1 MPPAADAAAR
11 QSEIREVS
19 DTMSKTGDNDGL
31 YICLVSVHGLIRGQN
46 LELGRDADTGGQTLY
61 VVELAQALARR
72 PEVGRVD
79 LFTRRVIDPRVDADY
94 AQPEEDLG
102 DNAHIIRI
110 DAGPE
115 EYLPK
120 ERLWDYLNCFVD
132 GALAHIDG
140 VGRTPALIHSHYA
153 DAGYVGVRLAHHL
166 GVPLAHT
173 GHSLG
178 RVKRRRLLARG
189 ESSETIESTYAMSTR
204 IRAEEEVLLA
214 ADMVVVSTGQE
225 IEEQYGL
232 YDWTDPDKMTV
243 IPPGVNLER
252 FSPPPEQFDPAIC
265 ADLRRFLREPERPMV
280 LALSRPDERKNI
292 ATLIEAFGAHPT
304 LREQANL
311 VIIAGNRDDI
321 RDMDAGPRKVLT
333 DLLLLIDYHDLYGV
347 TAYPRHHQSDDVPD
361 LYRLVTRS
369 GGVFINPALTE
380 PFGLT
385 LIEAA
390 ATGAPILA
398 TEDGG
403 PRDIIAACENGE
415 LIDPLDA
422 DGIGE
427 RIAALLEDRDR
438 WRRYSENGIRRVREC
453 YAWDAH
459 VESYLERVGSL
470 FESERRAVRPSLPDN
485 LLTQVDRALVVELA
499 ALGDS
504 TDTGT
509 RRRLVET
516 LRSHRRRAGFA
527 VASDRPRREVLAALK
542 ELGVPIPD
550 VLITRGGT
558 QIHYGPRLSR
568 DEGWSRHIG
577 HAWQPDRV
585 YNLLAQT
592 PGVELRSRAAQ
603 GVHVVHAFIADTNAF
618 PGFEALENEMHQL
631 DIHVN
636 LVRLSR
642 NELLAMPVR
651 ASKGFALRYFAT
663 QWGISLDHLLVAGGV
678 ATDEDML
685 RGNPLGAVVTRD
697 GARELPGLADLDRVI
712 FTRAHGPGGVLEAI
726 EYYDFFDACA
736 LPEERGDGGTPS

>member
-1 MPPAADAAAR
+1 MN
-11 QSEIREVS
+11 
-19 DTMSKTGDNDGL
+19 KTGSSGQDGL
-31 YICLVSVHGLIRGQN
+31 YICLISVHGLIRGED

-61 VVELAQALARR
+61 VVELARALARR

-79 LFTRRVIDPRVDADY
+79 LFTRRVIDERVDDDY
-94 AQPEEDLG
+94 ARPEEDLG

-132 GALAHIDG
+132 GALAHIG
-140 VGRTPALIHSHYA
+140 EHGLRPSLVHSHYA
-153 DAGYVGVRLAHHL
+153 DAGYVGVRLAHNL
-166 GVPLAHT
+166 GVPLIHT

-189 ESSETIESTYAMSTR
+189 ESSETIETTYAMSTR

-214 ADMVVVSTGQE
+214 ADLVVVSTGQE
-225 IEEQYGL
+225 IDEQYGM
-232 YDWTDPDKMTV
+232 YDWADEDKMAV

-252 FSPPPEQFDPAIC
+252 FTPPPETFAPPIC
-265 ADLRRFLREPERPMV
+265 SELRRFLSEPRRPMI
-280 LALSRPDERKNI
+280 LAMSRPDERKNI
-292 ATLIEAFGAHPT
+292 ATLIEAYGEHPE

-311 VIIAGNRDDI
+311 VIVAGNRDDI

-333 DLLLLIDYHDLYGV
+333 DLLLLIDYYDLYGMV
-347 TAYPRHHQSDDVPD
+347 AYPRHHQSADVPD
-361 LYRLVTRS
+361 LYRLVTHT

-390 ATGAPILA
+390 AAGAPILA

-422 DGIGE
+422 RQIGE
-427 RIAALLEDRDR
+427 RLAAVIDDAER
-438 WRRYSENGIRRVREC
+438 WQRYSENGIRLVREH
-453 YAWDAH
+453 YSWGAH
-459 VESYLERVGSL
+459 VEAYLRHVAELQEAERH
-470 FESERRAVRPSLPDN
+470 AATRPLLPDHM
-485 LLTQVDRALVVELA
+485 LVQVDRALVVELA
-499 ALGDS
+499 ALGGA
-504 TDTGT
+504 TDRPMRQRLIQEL
-509 RRRLVET
+509 RRR
-516 LRSHRRRAGFA
+516 RRQVGFG
-527 VASDRPRREVLAALK
+527 VVSDRPRREVLAALK
-542 ELGVPIPD
+542 ELEIPTPD

-577 HAWQPDRV
+577 YAWQPDRV

-592 PGVELRSRAAQ
+592 PGIELRSRAVQ
-603 GVHVVHAFIADTNAF
+603 GVHAVHAYIAETDAF
-618 PGFEALENEMHQL
+618 PGIETLENELHAL
-631 DIHVN
+631 DIHARIA
-636 LVRLSR
+636 RLSR

-663 QWGISLDHLLVAGGV
+663 QWGIPLDHLLVAGGV
-678 ATDEDML
+678 ATDDDML
-685 RGNPLGAVVTRD
+685 RGNPLGAVVSPD
-697 GARELPGLADLDRVI
+697 GGEQLPGLKGLDRVV
-712 FTRAHGPGGVLEAI
+712 FTRSHGPAGVLEAI
-726 EYYDFFDACA
+726 GHYDFFDTCS
-736 LPEERGDGGTPS
+736 LPGDRGAATEDAGGDR

>member
-1 MPPAADAAAR
+1 
-11 QSEIREVS
+11 
-19 DTMSKTGDNDGL
+19 MSNTGGRDGL
-31 YICLVSVHGLIRGQN
+31 YICLISVHGLIRGRN

-61 VVELAQALARR
+61 VVELARALARR

-79 LFTRRVIDPRVDADY
+79 LFTRRVVDPRVDADY
-94 AQPEEDLG
+94 ALPEEDLG
-102 DNAHIIRI
+102 DNAHVIRI

-132 GALAHIDG
+132 GALAHIDRIG
-140 VGRTPALIHSHYA
+140 VTPALIHSHYA
-153 DAGYVGVRLAHHL
+153 DAGYVGVRLAYHL

-204 IRAEEEVLLA
+204 VRAEEEVLAA
-214 ADMVVVSTGQE
+214 ADLVVVSTGQE

-232 YDWTDPDKMTV
+232 YDWADPEKMTV

-252 FSPPPEQFDPAIC
+252 FTPPPEGFSPPIC
-265 ADLRRFLREPERPMV
+265 ADLKRFLREPERPVV

-292 ATLIEAFGAHPT
+292 ATLVEAFGSHPT

-347 TAYPRHHQSDDVPD
+347 AAYPRHHASDDVPD

-390 ATGAPILA
+390 AAGAPILA

-427 RIAALLEDRDR
+427 RIASLLADRER
-438 WRRYSENGIRRVREC
+438 WRRYSENGVRRVREC
-453 YAWDAH
+453 YSWDAH
-459 VESYLERVGSL
+459 VESYLERVAGL
-470 FESERRAVRPSLPDN
+470 FEGEPRAVRPSLPDHA
-485 LLTQVDRALVVELA
+485 LTQVDRALVVELV

-504 TDTGT
+504 TDAAT
-509 RRRLVET
+509 RRHLVET
-516 LRSHRRRAGFA
+516 LRAQRRQAGFA
-527 VASDRPRREVLAALK
+527 VVSDRPRREVLAVLK
-542 ELGVPIPD
+542 ELDVPTPD

-577 HAWQPDRV
+577 YAWQPDRV
-585 YNLLAQT
+585 YNRLAQT
-592 PGVELRSRAAQ
+592 PGVELRSRAVQ
-603 GVHVVHAFIADTNAF
+603 GVHAVHAYIADTDAF
-618 PGFEALENEMHQL
+618 PGFEALENELHEA
-631 DIHVN
+631 DIHAN

-663 QWGISLDHLLVAGGV
+663 QWGIPFDRLLVAGGV

-685 RGNPLGAVVTRD
+685 RGNPLGAVVTPD
-697 GARELPGLADLDRVI
+697 GARELPGLTELDRVI
-712 FTRAHGPGGVLEAI
+712 FTRGHGPGGVLEAI
-726 EYYDFFDACA
+726 EHYDFFGACK
-736 LPEERGDGGTPS
+736 LPDEPPEAEGAS

>member
-1 MPPAADAAAR
+1 MVKR
-11 QSEIREVS
+11 GEQ
-19 DTMSKTGDNDGL
+19 DGL
-31 YICLVSVHGLIRGQN
+31 YICLISVHGLIRGQN

-61 VVELAQALARR
+61 VVELARALARR
-72 PEVGRVD
+72 PEVDRVD
-79 LFTRRVIDPRVDADY
+79 LFTRRVADSRVDADY
-94 AQPEEDLG
+94 AQPEEALG
-102 DNAHIIRI
+102 DNAHVIRI

-120 ERLWDYLNCFVD
+120 EKLWDYLNCFVD
-132 GALAHIDG
+132 GALAHIDQ
-140 VGRTPALIHSHYA
+140 VGRTPALVHSHYA

-189 ESSETIESTYAMSTR
+189 ESSETIESTYAMTTR
-204 IRAEEEVLLA
+204 VRAEEEVLLA

-232 YDWTDPDKMTV
+232 YDWTDPGKMTV

-252 FSPPPEQFDPAIC
+252 FTPPPDRFDPPIY
-265 ADLRRFLREPERPMV
+265 DELKRFLREPDRPMV
-280 LALSRPDERKNI
+280 LALSRADERKNI
-292 ATLIEAFGAHPT
+292 ATLVEAFGAHPR

-321 RDMDAGPRKVLT
+321 RDMDVGPRKVLT

-347 TAYPRHHQSDDVPD
+347 AAYPRHHQSDDVPD

-369 GGVFINPALTE
+369 GGLFINPALTE

-390 ATGAPILA
+390 AAGAPILA

-422 DGIGE
+422 HGIGE
-427 RIAALLEDRDR
+427 RIAALLNDRER
-438 WRRYSENGIRRVREC
+438 WQRYSENGVRRVREC

-459 VESYLERVGSL
+459 VESYLERVATL
-470 FESERRAVRPSLPDN
+470 FEGERRATRPSLPDHT
-485 LLTQVDRALVVELA
+485 LTQVDRALVVELA
-499 ALGDS
+499 ALGGS
-504 TDTGT
+504 TEAAT
-509 RRRLVET
+509 RRELVET
-516 LRSHRRRAGFA
+516 LRAHRRQAGFA
-527 VASDRPRREVLAALK
+527 VVSDRPRREVLAALK
-542 ELGVPIPD
+542 ELGVPTPD

-577 HAWQPDRV
+577 HGWQPDRV

-592 PGVELRSRAAQ
+592 PGLELRSRAEQ
-603 GVHVVHAFIADTNAF
+603 GVHAVHAFIAEAGAF
-618 PGFEALENEMHQL
+618 PGFEAVESELNQL

-663 QWGISLDHLLVAGGV
+663 QWGISFDHLLVAGGV

-685 RGNPLGAVVTRD
+685 RGNPLGAVVTPD

-712 FTRAHGPGGVLEAI
+712 FTRGHGPGGVLEAI
-726 EYYDFFDACA
+726 EYYDFFGACA
-736 LPEERGDGGTPS
+736 LPEDRNHDEGAS

>member
-1 MPPAADAAAR
+1 MITETIDA
-11 QSEIREVS
+11 
-19 DTMSKTGDNDGL
+19 MSGTQTDNGL
-31 YICLVSVHGLIRGQN
+31 YICLVSVHGLIRGEN

-61 VVELAQALARR
+61 VVELARALARR
-72 PEVGRVD
+72 PEVARVD
-79 LFTRRVIDPRVDADY
+79 LFTRRVVDERIDDDY
-94 AQPEEDLG
+94 AEAEEHLG

-132 GALAHIDG
+132 GALAHVQQIG
-140 VGRTPALIHSHYA
+140 MTPTLVHSHYA
-153 DAGYVGVRLAHHL
+153 DAGYVGVRLAHNL
-166 GVPLAHT
+166 GAPLAHT

-189 ESSETIESTYAMSTR
+189 ESAETIEKTYAISTR
-204 IRAEEEVLLA
+204 IHAEEEALLA
-214 ADMVVVSTGQE
+214 ADLVVVSTAQE
-225 IEEQYGL
+225 VEEQYGL
-232 YDWTDPDKMTV
+232 YDWADEEKMAV

-252 FSPPPEQFDPAIC
+252 FTPPPAQFEPAIC
-265 ADLRRFLREPERPMV
+265 PELRRFLREPRRPMI

-292 ATLIEAFGAHPT
+292 ATLVEAFGEHPT

-311 VIIAGNRDDI
+311 VIVAGNRDDI

-333 DLLLLIDYHDLYGV
+333 DILLLIDYYDLYGV
-347 TAYPRHHQSDDVPD
+347 AAYPRHHQSDDVPD
-361 LYRLVTRS
+361 LYRLVTHT

-390 ATGAPILA
+390 AAGAPILA

-403 PRDIIAACENGE
+403 PRDIVAACENGE

-422 DGIGE
+422 HGIGE
-427 RIAALLEDRDR
+427 RLAAVIEDEDR
-438 WRRYSENGIRRVREC
+438 WQRYSENGIRRVREC
-453 YAWDAH
+453 YSWDAH
-459 VESYLERVGSL
+459 VEAYLKQVAVLMEG
-470 FESERRAVRPSLPDN
+470 ERRGEPGPSLPDHA
-485 LLTQVDRALVVELA
+485 LVQVDRALVAELR

-504 TDTGT
+504 TDRQLRNELVGEL
-509 RRRLVET
+509 RRR
-516 LRSHRRRAGFA
+516 RRRVGFGI
-527 VASDRPRREVLAALK
+527 VSDRPRHEVLAALK
-542 ELGVPIPD
+542 ELEVPTPD

-577 HAWQPDRV
+577 HAWQADRV

-592 PGVELRSRAAQ
+592 PGLELRSRAVQ
-603 GVHVVHAFIADTNAF
+603 GVHAVHAYIADVSTF
-618 PGFEALENEMHQL
+618 PGLEALENEFHAY
-631 DIHVN
+631 DIHAH
-636 LVRLSR
+636 LARLSR

-663 QWGISLDHLLVAGGV
+663 QWGISLDQILAVGAV
-678 ATDEDML
+678 STDEDML
-685 RGNPLGAVVTRD
+685 RGNPLGAVVSPD
-697 GARELPGLADLDRVI
+697 GQAQLPGLQGLDRVI

-726 EYYDFFDACA
+726 RHYDFFDSCA
-736 LPEERGDGGTPS
+736 LPSEREGAEGGE

>member
-1 MPPAADAAAR
+1 MASTAG
-11 QSEIREVS
+11 
-19 DTMSKTGDNDGL
+19 KNGL
-31 YICLVSVHGLIRGQN
+31 YICLISVHGLIRGEN

-61 VVELAQALARR
+61 VVELARALARR

-79 LFTRRVIDPRVDADY
+79 LFTRRVVDPRIDDDY

-132 GALAHIDG
+132 GALAHIDS
-140 VGRTPALIHSHYA
+140 VGRNPTLVHSHYA
-153 DAGYVGVRLAHHL
+153 DAGYVGVRLASNL
-166 GVPLAHT
+166 GVPLVHT

-189 ESSETIESTYAMSTR
+189 ESSATIENTYAMSTR
-204 IRAEEEVLLA
+204 VRAEEEVLLA

-252 FSPPPEQFDPAIC
+252 FTPPPATFDPPMRAE
-265 ADLRRFLREPERPMV
+265 LKRFLKEPERPLV

-292 ATLIEAFGAHPT
+292 ATLVEAFGGHPR

-347 TAYPRHHQSDDVPD
+347 VAYPRHHASDDVPD

-403 PRDIIAACENGE
+403 PRDIIGACENGE
-415 LIDPLDA
+415 LIDPLDTEA
-422 DGIGE
+422 MGHKIH
-427 RIAALLEDRDR
+427 ALLEDRER
-438 WRRYSENGIRRVREC
+438 WRHYSDNGVRRVREH
-453 YAWDAH
+453 YSWDAH
-459 VESYLERVGSL
+459 VESYLERIATLSAG
-470 FESERRAVRPSLPDN
+470 ERRSEQRPSLPDHV
-485 LLTQVDRALVVELA
+485 LTHVDRAIVVELA
-499 ALGDS
+499 GLGDS
-504 TDTGT
+504 TDSAT
-509 RRRLVET
+509 RTRLVET
-516 LRSHRRRAGFA
+516 LRRHRRKVGFG
-527 VASDRPRREVLAALK
+527 VVSDRPRHQVLAQLK
-542 ELGVPIPD
+542 EMGVPTPD

-568 DEGWSRHIG
+568 DEGWSRHIDY
-577 HAWQPDRV
+577 AWQPDRV
-585 YNLLAQT
+585 YNQLANT
-592 PGVELRSRAAQ
+592 PGVKLRSRAVQ
-603 GVHVVHAFIADTNAF
+603 GVYAVHAFIEDVDAF
-618 PGFEALENEMHQL
+618 PGIEALENELHAL
-631 DIHVN
+631 DIHAH
-636 LVRLSR
+636 LQLLSR
-642 NELLAMPVR
+642 HELLAMPVR
-651 ASKGFALRYFAT
+651 ASKGFALRYFAS
-663 QWGISLDHLLVAGGV
+663 QWGIPFDHLLVAGGV
-678 ATDEDML
+678 STDEDML
-685 RGNPLGAVVTRD
+685 RGNPLGAVVTAD
-697 GARELPGLADLDRVI
+697 GKRELPELTDLDRVI
-712 FTRAHGPGGVLEAI
+712 FTRARGPGGVLEAI
-726 EYYDFFDACA
+726 EHYDFFGACEVPEDRDAR
-736 LPEERGDGGTPS
+736 EGER